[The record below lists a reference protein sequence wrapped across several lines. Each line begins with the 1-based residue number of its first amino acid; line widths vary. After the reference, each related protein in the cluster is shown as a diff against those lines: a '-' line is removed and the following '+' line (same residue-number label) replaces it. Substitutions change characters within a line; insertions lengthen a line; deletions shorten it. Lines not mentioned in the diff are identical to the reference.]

1 MRRWPSFI
9 SEGLF
14 EGRGQ
19 RVVISVE
26 DEDSEQLCRLCLAR
40 VAADRMDRARFFG
53 PALACP
59 IDARLAVI
67 HLRLDRARDHIGVDE
82 SRLRVGVGHGGRA
95 GRVIDFHGDQRLA
108 RDIGNVRLEFLRD
121 SLRFAIMGVDG
132 AGSFVA
138 RLLLITDTERA
149 SLAG

>member
-1 MRRWPSFI
+1 MHWQPAGQPHAKTALVHLNA

-14 EGRGQ
+14 DGRGQ

-40 VAADRMDRARFFG
+40 VAADRMDR
-53 PALACP
+53 P

-82 SRLRVGVGHGGRA
+82 SRLRVGVGRRGRA
-95 GRVIDFHGDQRLA
+95 GRPFPISLA
-108 RDIGNVRLEFLRD
+108 SRDG
-121 SLRFAIMGVDG
+121 SRFAIMGVDG

>member
-1 MRRWPSFI
+1 MHWQPAGHPHAKTALVHLNA

-14 EGRGQ
+14 DGRGQ

-40 VAADRMDRARFFG
+40 IAADRMDRTRRFG
-53 PALACP
+53 PALTRP

-82 SRLRVGVGHGGRA
+82 SRLRVGVGRRGRA
-95 GRVIDFHGDQRLA
+95 GRPFPISLA
-108 RDIGNVRLEFLRD
+108 SRDG
-121 SLRFAIMGVDG
+121 SRFAIMGVDG

>member
-1 MRRWPSFI
+1 MHWQPTGQPHAKTAVVHLNA

-14 EGRGQ
+14 DGRGQ

-40 VAADRMDRARFFG
+40 VAADRMDRARRFG
-53 PALACP
+53 PALTRP

-67 HLRLDRARDHIGVDE
+67 HFRLDRARDHIGVDE
-82 SRLRVGVGHGGRA
+82 SRL
-95 GRVIDFHGDQRLA
+95 
-108 RDIGNVRLEFLRD
+108 
-121 SLRFAIMGVDG
+121 
-132 AGSFVA
+132 A
-138 RLLLITDTERA
+138 RLLLTTDTERA

>member
-1 MRRWPSFI
+1 MHWQPAGQPHAKTALVHLNA
-9 SEGLF
+9 SESLF
-14 EGRGQ
+14 YGRGQ
-19 RVVISVE
+19 RLVIGVE
-26 DEDSEQLCRLCLAR
+26 NEDSEQLCRLDLAR
-40 VAADRMDRARFFG
+40 VATDRMDRARRFR

-59 IDARLAVI
+59 IDVRLAVI

-82 SRLRVGVGHGGRA
+82 SRLRVGVGRRGRA
-95 GRVIDFHGDQRLA
+95 GRPFPISLA
-108 RDIGNVRLEFLRD
+108 SRDG
-121 SLRFAIMGVDG
+121 SRFAIMGVDG